1 MSQPA
6 RVVLAIGGAIALLI
20 VIAVVA
26 VLALEREQQPSYPPG
41 SPEAALVD
49 YLDALEAGDADRVYA
64 LLSQSAREEVERR
77 EKEGVGYSFRQEIR
91 YARDSL
97 RDARVRITRVDRR
110 DDQATLTLTIDR
122 FSSSGPGF
130 PPFPSGERYSYERTI
145 DLVLEDGSWKV
156 DEPLVYL

>member
-6 RVVLAIGGAIALLI
+6 RVVLAIGGAIVLLI
-20 VIAVVA
+20 LIAVAA

-91 YARDSL
+91 YARDTL
-97 RDARVRITRVDRR
+97 RDARVRISRVERR
-110 DDQATLTLTIDR
+110 DDRATLTLTIDR
-122 FSSSGPGF
+122 FSSSSPGF
-130 PPFPSGERYSYERTI
+130 PPFPSGERYSYERTVE
-145 DLVLEDGSWKV
+145 LVLEDGAWRV

>member
-1 MSQPA
+1 VSQPA

-26 VLALEREQQPSYPPG
+26 VLALEQEQQPSYPPG

-49 YLDALEAGDADRVYA
+49 YLAALEAGDADRVYA
-64 LLSQSAREEVERR
+64 LLSRSAREEIERQ
-77 EKEGVGYSFRQEIR
+77 EKQAGGYSFRQEIR

-97 RDARVRITRVDRR
+97 RDARVRITQVERR
-110 DDQATLTLTIDR
+110 DTHATLTLTIDR
-122 FSSSGPGF
+122 FASSGPGF
-130 PPFPSGERYSYERTI
+130 PPFPSGERYSYTRTV

>member
-6 RVVLAIGGAIALLI
+6 RVVLAIGGAIVLLI
-20 VIAVVA
+20 IVAVVA

-49 YLDALEAGDADRVYA
+49 YLDALENGDADRVYA
-64 LLSQSAREEVERR
+64 LLSRSAREEIERR

-97 RDARVRITRVDRR
+97 RDARVRIIRVERR
-110 DDQATLTLTIDR
+110 DDRARLTLAIDR
-122 FSSSGPGF
+122 FVSSSPGF
-130 PPFPSGERYSYERTI
+130 PPFPSGDRYSYERTVE
-145 DLVLEDGSWKV
+145 LVLEDGAWKV
-156 DEPLVYL
+156 DEVLVYL